1 MSEII
6 CRNCQTANPAD
17 NKFCTKC
24 GNRLKPDT
32 HLVCPSCYHRNGL
45 NRLHCENCGTRLIS
59 NAPLNIEGPAGN
71 RQTVSAPDDKNQ
83 PENDELDWLLSGQDV
98 DIEDEKQVTDWLTK
112 LKDSKP
118 LAPLDTEPVNPFAQE
133 GRVEPLEP
141 DESVSLPDWLN
152 DTAVSPDTSPQTAP
166 PPDEELPS
174 WLVGHASAS
183 NDDLDLDRE
192 GILGREDD
200 VDWLGMLGAEP
211 AIPEPEPEPD
221 APTPASF
228 ANAEPDAGDDDW
240 LTSDE
245 ALVSFDFEEEEEE
258 PEGTSTGFT
267 KWLTPE
273 SVDEFETNQSEADEL
288 DDLFSP
294 EAELPSWL
302 DASSEA
308 DDAEAESE
316 ADDFL
321 SALGLDESEADED
334 DALTNWLADTSQ
346 PEREETPSSTS
357 LPEPA
362 HLHDEDEDEE
372 EIPAWLNPS
381 SEESRATPSLG
392 SDPSLTNWLE
402 ADESQ
407 TETAE
412 DLPDWLRE
420 PTLGTSEP
428 DTAVGTGFTAWLQ
441 EDKSPP

>member
-174 WLVGHASAS
+174 WLVGHASPD

-200 VDWLGMLGAEP
+200 
-211 AIPEPEPEPD
+211 
-221 APTPASF
+221 
-228 ANAEPDAGDDDW
+228 DDR
-240 LTSDE
+240 L
-245 ALVSFDFEEEEEE
+245 
-258 PEGTSTGFT
+258 
-267 KWLTPE
+267 
-273 SVDEFETNQSEADEL
+273 Q
-288 DDLFSP
+288 
-294 EAELPSWL
+294 
-302 DASSEA
+302 
-308 DDAEAESE
+308 
-316 ADDFL
+316 FL
-321 SALGLDESEADED
+321 K
-334 DALTNWLADTSQ
+334 ALT
-346 PEREETPSSTS
+346 R
-357 LPEPA
+357 
-362 HLHDEDEDEE
+362 
-372 EIPAWLNPS
+372 
-381 SEESRATPSLG
+381 
-392 SDPSLTNWLE
+392 
-402 ADESQ
+402 
-407 TETAE
+407 TETHGRQK
-412 DLPDWLRE
+412 DIFYPFRCLSSSIILRSPRE
-420 PTLGTSEP
+420 TIVFGRSLDIEELTYLTFLIETFLRTGTLRR
-428 DTAVGTGFTAWLQ
+428 Q
-441 EDKSPP
+441 